1 MAGHLCNFIKKTDHL
16 PCEVFVGPHG
26 PDGEHALCGIHAPIK
41 ARLPPLAAG
50 GCEHIIGDHWC
61 PRHPVAGERLC
72 PNHVAMRER
81 EAVAR
86 VAERE
91 AAAGRRVVDA
101 AAAAARARVA
111 QRERWLVEEELRLA
125 REALERAVNPPARA
139 VGLQRLAL
147 DRQNVH
153 TAAVVQHTNAGEEKL
168 LAVRTDGRP
177 VGLRVLRS
185 FASRSGTLT
194 GVLRVANDVEH
205 WYNQGTC
212 RTIGDRLY
220 ARCLEGLW
228 ALIEQ
233 QPEEQRKELH
243 KRLWEEANESVGMC
257 CEGHLARLVN
267 VMAGF
272 DDAFKPRVSTGEAI
286 QSKIAEIAGMEVS
299 TEEKV
304 ALARTFLTELAVPA
318 AEQAPWLDALA

>member
-1 MAGHLCNFIKKTDHL
+1 MPHLCNFIKKSDHQ
-16 PCEVFVGPHG
+16 PCEAEVLH
-26 PDGEHALCGIHAPIK
+26 PDIVCGMHAPIK
-41 ARLPPLAAG
+41 ARLPPVPAG
-50 GCEHIIGDHWC
+50 GCEHIIGIGAAEHWC
-61 PRHPVAGERLC
+61 ARAVAAGDRLC
-72 PNHVAMRER
+72 ARHVITRER
-81 EAVAR
+81 Q
-86 VAERE
+86 RE
-91 AAAGRRVVDA
+91 ELEHRNAAQ
-101 AAAAARARVA
+101 AAARAERQAAWAVEMEVAHAVHRDILAQRVA
-111 QRERWLVEEELRLA
+111 AAVAGNDAAAHARLNPIARLA
-125 REALERAVNPPARA
+125 V
-139 VGLQRLAL
+139 

-153 TAAVVQHTNAGEEKL
+153 TGMIVQQTNAGEEKL

-212 RTIGDRLY
+212 RIVGDRLY

-228 ALIEQ
+228 TLIEQ

-267 VMAGF
+267 VMVGF
-272 DDAFKPRVSTGEAI
+272 DETFKPRVSTGEAI
-286 QSKIAEIAGMEVS
+286 QSKIAEIAGAEIS

-304 ALARTFLTELAVPA
+304 AQARAFLTELAVPA
-318 AEQAPWLDALA
+318 AEQQPWLDALV